1 MRMRSIIWDNGPEIR
16 CICKYYNT
24 HAHFPP
30 YTHAHQ
36 PTSVLLFVG
45 VTTEEVVS
53 LMDASRPNCHK
64 ICSLLGAALEHSLC
78 TCT

>member
-1 MRMRSIIWDNGPEIR
+1 MTALGPLPR
-16 CICKYYNT
+16 GKYYNA

-36 PTSVLLFVG
+36 STLVLLFVG
-45 VTTEEVVS
+45 VATVS
-53 LMDASRPNCHK
+53 LVDVSRPNCHK
-64 ICSLLGAALEHSLC
+64 ICSLLGAALVHSLC